1 MFRFKTF
8 CYGSLCPNEYD
19 PDAEWWNK
27 AHYYVFLSNT
37 NQCFT
42 SQLLMEY
49 VLSECFLWQL
59 PACCGLHWHPVWVV
73 STGGVEDQAVPSQL
87 PWLPYP
93 CLSLLHRPF
102 RTLSQVPGPGHHEET
117 GQQGEGLKLKE
128 AVTIAFFSLF
138 WFCFWH
144 SYTALVYKYKLS

>member
-1 MFRFKTF
+1 MPYRIWPWCWMTKQ
-8 CYGSLCPNEYD
+8 
-19 PDAEWWNK
+19 K
-27 AHYYVFLSNT
+27 HIILSFYPPQIT
-37 NQCFT
+37 CFT
-42 SQLLMEY
+42 TCATQLLMEY
-49 VLSECFLWQL
+49 LLSECFLRQL
-59 PACCGLHWHPVWVV
+59 PACCGLHWHPVRVV
-73 STGGVEDQAVPSQL
+73 STGGVEDQAVPPQL
-87 PWLPYP
+87 PRLPYP